1 MREEMDYRRAGVD
14 IEAGEEAVERIK
26 GLARSTFRP
35 EVLQGLGGFGGLFAP
50 DLSGLNDPVLV
61 AGCDGVGTKL
71 KLAFAAGRHDTVG
84 IDCVAMCVN
93 DILVQG
99 AEPLFFLDYLAVGK
113 LLPAQVEEI
122 ISGVADG
129 CRQAGC
135 ALLGGEMAEM
145 PGFYPPGEYD
155 MAGFAVGLVNRSA
168 IVDGSGIAAGDAV
181 IGLASNGLHS
191 NGYSLARKVLIEEA
205 GLILADI
212 LPAYDLTLAEEM
224 LKPTR
229 IYVKPVLEALKIFQ
243 VKGMAHITG
252 GGLPGN
258 LPRILPDNL
267 QTELETAAWPIPA
280 IFTLIGELG
289 PVSRKEMFRT
299 FNMGIGYCLVIPN
312 DQTAGIIDYFAGKG
326 IPAYRIGRVSGGQEK
341 VVIKDL

>member
-1 MREEMDYRRAGVD
+1 MVKEMDYRKAGVD
-14 IEAGEEAVERIK
+14 IEAGEKAVERIK

-50 DLSGLNDPVLV
+50 DLKDLHEPVLV

-71 KLAFAAGRHDTVG
+71 KLAFAVGRHNTVG

-122 ISGVADG
+122 ISGVAEG

-168 IVDGSGIAAGDAV
+168 IVDGSGVSAGDAV

-205 GLILADI
+205 GLMLNDTH
-212 LPAYDLTLAEEM
+212 PVFGLTLAEEM
-224 LKPTR
+224 LKPTC
-229 IYVKPVLEALKIFQ
+229 IYVKPVLEALKNFH

-258 LPRILPDNL
+258 LPRMLPGDL
-267 QTELETAAWPIPA
+267 QVELETAAWPLPA
-280 IFTLIGELG
+280 IFTLISELG

-299 FNMGIGYCLVIPN
+299 FNMGIGYCLIIP
-312 DQTAGIIDYFAGKG
+312 DEQAGGMIDYFTGKD
-326 IPAYRIGRVSGGQEK
+326 IPAFRIGRVAGGQEK

>member
-1 MREEMDYRRAGVD
+1 MREGIDYRRAGVD
-14 IEAGEEAVERIK
+14 IEAGEKAVERIK

-35 EVLQGLGGFGGLFAP
+35 EVLQDLGGFGGLFAP
-50 DLSGLNDPVLV
+50 DLKGLSDPVLV

-122 ISGVADG
+122 VSGVAEG

-145 PGFYPPGEYD
+145 PGFYPAGEYD
-155 MAGFAVGLVNRSA
+155 LAGFAVGLVNRSA
-168 IVDGSGIAAGDAV
+168 LIDGSSIGPGDAV
-181 IGLASNGLHS
+181 IGLASSGLHS
-191 NGYSLARKVLIEEA
+191 NGYSLARKVLLEEA
-205 GLILADI
+205 NLLLTDI
-212 LPAYDLTLAEEM
+212 QPALGLTLAEEM
-224 LKPTR
+224 LKPTL
-229 IYVKPVLEALKIFQ
+229 IYVKTVLKALKKFPIR
-243 VKGMAHITG
+243 GMAHITG

-258 LPRILPDNL
+258 LPRILPEGL
-267 QTELETAAWPIPA
+267 QAEIETTAWPVPE
-280 IFTLIGELG
+280 IFKLISELG
-289 PVSRKEMFRT
+289 PVQRGEMFRT
-299 FNMGIGYCLVIPN
+299 FNMGIGYCLIVPAEES
-312 DQTAGIIDYFAGKG
+312 AGLIDHFNSSA
-326 IPAYRIGRVSGGQEK
+326 IAAYQIGRITSGQRQL
-341 VVIKDL
+341 VIKDL